1 MDRARLI
8 GCLLIEAIVVAP
20 FLALLYDPAAGLAVM
35 TVALAATCFLAG
47 EAARMAVGA
56 GQRRL
61 IIAAV
66 VNGAL
71 ALGCG
76 AALLAWLS

>member
-1 MDRARLI
+1 MDRTRRI
-8 GCLLIEAIVVAP
+8 GCLLTGAIVVAP
-20 FLALLYDPAAGLAVM
+20 FLALLYDLAAGLAVM
-35 TVALAATCFLAG
+35 TVALAATCILTG

-71 ALGCG
+71 ALGCV
-76 AALLAWLS
+76 AALLARLS